1 MDVIK
6 ELGEEIPIMGVCM
19 GLQCMAQV
27 FGGKATV
34 EISFLLR

>member
-6 ELGEEIPIMGVCM
+6 ELGPDIPIMGVCM

-27 FGGKATV
+27 FGGIV
-34 EISFLLR
+34 PSS